1 MRVVC
6 QNTLAMA
13 LRERKF
19 GEQFR
24 RSHQGGFRQH
34 AEAAQQFFA
43 STLKE
48 LDYVAENFV
57 RLSNKTCRDDVFEGI
72 LTALLPEPKKPRNA
86 DANPGLRRAWETNV
100 ERVQKAHKEISTL
113 RQSGRGMDLAGS
125 KGTFWGVLNAVLE
138 FVDHHQETN
147 GSRVAYALLGDGMD
161 LKLRAFNEILKKAA

>member
-1 MRVVC
+1 M
-6 QNTLAMA
+6 
-13 LRERKF
+13 
-19 GEQFR
+19 
-24 RSHQGGFRQH
+24 
-34 AEAAQQFFA
+34 
-43 STLKE
+43 
-48 LDYVAENFV
+48 
-57 RLSNKTCRDDVFEGI
+57 FEGI